1 LTQSNDG
8 LLDLLL
14 LRYPVEL
21 LFLQVSDETLQ
32 VLLLILV
39 NAGDIA
45 LGLFKLQLRL
55 RLAGWGEAG
64 CLGFKIG

>member
-14 LRYPVEL
+14 LGYPVEL
-21 LFLQVSDETLQ
+21 LFLQIRDETLQ

-39 NAGDIA
+39 DAGDIA
-45 LGLFKLQLRL
+45 LGLFKLQLRR
-55 RLAGWGEAG
+55 RLAGRGEAG
-64 CLGFKIG
+64 CLGFQIG